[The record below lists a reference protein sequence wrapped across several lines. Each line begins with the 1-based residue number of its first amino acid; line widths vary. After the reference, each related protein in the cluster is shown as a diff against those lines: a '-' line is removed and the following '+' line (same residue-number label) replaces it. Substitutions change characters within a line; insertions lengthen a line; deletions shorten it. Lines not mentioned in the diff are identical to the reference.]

1 MPITRTQGTAFPHIY
16 LPNNAQKQSV
26 CNVIALLQYAGLCGL
41 RGNVEPTV
49 SCVSICRGIFR
60 IPFRNGF

>member
-16 LPNNAQKQSV
+16 LPNNTQKQSA
-26 CNVIALLQYAGLCGL
+26 CNVIALLQYAGIWRAAGQ
-41 RGNVEPTV
+41 RRTTV

-60 IPFRNGF
+60 VPFRNGF